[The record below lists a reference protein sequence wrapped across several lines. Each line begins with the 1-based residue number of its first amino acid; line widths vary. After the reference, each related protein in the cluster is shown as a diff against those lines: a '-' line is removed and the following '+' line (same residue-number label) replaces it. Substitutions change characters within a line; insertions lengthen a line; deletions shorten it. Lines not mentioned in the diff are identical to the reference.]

1 MSSMNRGRGSVRPSI
16 LDLVLSNNDDAIE
29 EVSLDA
35 PIGSSDHSVLHVRYR
50 CIPVIEPDKTIFMY
64 EKANYDKMKELLNID
79 WDVTFS
85 ECADDVNEQW
95 KIFSTLYSEAEK
107 SCVPR
112 KIIKS
117 GSKRFSVPL
126 DKKALAKKRKKYRLW
141 KRYLDSQDGQVY
153 VEYRRCCNQLRRLT
167 RKATMLC
174 EKKIASKSKSNPK
187 LFYKYVNSK
196 TKMSSKIPDLYLTDN
211 KDKDLMTCSDQ
222 EKANE
227 FAKFFSSVQTREPP
241 GTWAP
246 PVRPDI
252 KEKIILEI
260 TEETLLKKLGRLK
273 TSKSPGP
280 DSIHPRVLSEIR
292 QVLVEPLLSIFQTS
306 VKACKIPDPWRDAN
320 ITAIFKKGD
329 KHVAGNYR
337 PVSLTSIC
345 CKLLESFVRDALI
358 KFMKD
363 NKLFSKKQ
371 FGFLSGRSTVL
382 QLLKVLD
389 RWTKILDGGGSVDV
403 IYCDFRKAFDTVPH
417 RRLMSVLEYYGIC
430 DPVLSWVGDFLSG
443 RRQRVLVGG
452 QSSVWHDVTSG
463 IPQGSVLG
471 PVLFVI
477 YINTMVENDTISD
490 ISLFADDAKVSNEIK
505 KKESDIGILQNDLDM
520 MVDWTDNS
528 LLQFHPDKC
537 KSMRITSRNE
547 PDMSHEYTMRGQL
560 LERSYEEK
568 DLGVIID
575 SKLSFDQHI
584 SSKVKKANS

>member
-1 MSSMNRGRGSVRPSI
+1 
-16 LDLVLSNNDDAIE
+16 
-29 EVSLDA
+29 
-35 PIGSSDHSVLHVRYR
+35 
-50 CIPVIEPDKTIFMY
+50 
-64 EKANYDKMKELLNID
+64 
-79 WDVTFS
+79 
-85 ECADDVNEQW
+85 
-95 KIFSTLYSEAEK
+95 
-107 SCVPR
+107 
-112 KIIKS
+112 
-117 GSKRFSVPL
+117 
-126 DKKALAKKRKKYRLW
+126 
-141 KRYLDSQDGQVY
+141 
-153 VEYRRCCNQLRRLT
+153 
-167 RKATMLC
+167 MLC

-505 KKESDIGILQNDLDM
+505 KESDIGILQNDLDM